1 MPKSY
6 DPGPEG
12 PVEDVIAYAPRPAL
26 SRAEVETR
34 DVLQLP
40 LEPARAYKNARI
52 DANTPKLIAVATF
65 VYSGKQFSTTPT
77 AQFNTLVM
85 YMRRNDVGFAYPVV
99 RATKDNTSSVSLPD
113 AAAVEAFYT
122 ASENAVRAFLDEGN
136 ALKAQVNA
144 LATVAEVAAFVDP
157 R

>member
-1 MPKSY
+1 MPQDESVF
-6 DPGPEG
+6 DATGRAAPAGTPEENYRKRLLA
-12 PVEDVIAYAPRPAL
+12 V
-26 SRAEVETR
+26 
-34 DVLQLP
+34 P
-40 LEPARAYKNARI
+40 LETAKAFACRAVDKITTQA
-52 DANTPKLIAVATF
+52 IAAGSF
-65 VYSGKQFSTTPT
+65 VYDGKQFSLSTTG
-77 AQFNTLVM
+77 QFNTLVM
-85 YMRRNDVGFAYPVV
+85 YTRRNEVGFAYPVV